1 MRLFV
6 SKSLLDLA
14 RPTTCI
20 SNQKR
25 LRRVAPGAVTCV
37 HTRRSAAAAP
47 AATQAWSANANKPP
61 QGITSIAYQS
71 RAYECTFADRAAGAA
86 FPGTSAGVDGRT

>member
-6 SKSLLDLA
+6 SKSLVDLA

-37 HTRRSAAAAP
+37 HTRRSAAPAP
-47 AATQAWSANANKPP
+47 ATQAWSANANKPP

-71 RAYECTFADRAAGAA
+71 RAYACTFADRAAGAA